1 LAKYARANDL
11 QHHLGKFFYP
21 LFHRMLTKIIFLF
34 LVQEIKY
41 EKVLAS
47 TDGIDIKSSKEF
59 SFVITPSTD
68 YFTT

>member
-1 LAKYARANDL
+1 M
-11 QHHLGKFFYP
+11 FFIFTEY
-21 LFHRMLTKIIFLF
+21 KINFSVS
-34 LVQEIKY
+34 VQEIKY

>member
-11 QHHLGKFFYP
+11 QHHLGKFLYP